1 MKESSQNGSSPRRL
15 ALYVRHG
22 GVDAVIIS
30 GDGCRRLTAD
40 VDPAITAPEKIL
52 EEAVYINPGLL
63 DDFSRTDIVADTR
76 RFVFAPVGGESDDS
90 VVARMVTDLWPDAD
104 ADDAR
109 TEPCGPSATV
119 TSIFDR
125 PLSGFV
131 SRTFP
136 SATLH
141 SRIASLVGFLSTLS
155 RPVNRMKLYVHLG
168 GTSKLDIIIF
178 SADGLIMANSFDCT
192 ETVDALYFVMAAVK
206 DSGFDALDDETIVCG
221 DPERCEVLTAQLR
234 TYLNSVMPL
243 LLPAPENEMPTELLL
258 FSKENQQ

>member
-1 MKESSQNGSSPRRL
+1 MNESSQNGSSPRRL

-30 GDGCRRLTAD
+30 SDGCRRLTAD

-52 EEAVYINPGLL
+52 EEAVYVNPGFL

-76 RFVFAPVGGESDDS
+76 RFVFAPFDEECDAS
-90 VVARMVTDLWPDAD
+90 VTTKMVADLWPDAD
-104 ADDAR
+104 AYDAR
-109 TEPCGPSATV
+109 TESCGPSTTLTAV
-119 TSIFDR
+119 FDR
-125 PLSGFV
+125 ALSGFV

-141 SRIASLVGFLSTLS
+141 SRIASLVGFFSSLS

-168 GTSKLDIIIF
+168 GSSKLDIIIF

-192 ETVDALYFVMAAVK
+192 EAVDALYFVMAAVK

-221 DPERCEVLTAQLR
+221 DQDRCTALTSQLR

-243 LLPAPENEMPTELLL
+243 LLPTPENEMPTELLL